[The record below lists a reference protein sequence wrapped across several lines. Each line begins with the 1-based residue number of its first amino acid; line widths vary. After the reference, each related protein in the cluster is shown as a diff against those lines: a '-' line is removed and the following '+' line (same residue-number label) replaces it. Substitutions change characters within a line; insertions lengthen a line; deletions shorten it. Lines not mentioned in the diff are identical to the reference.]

1 MPEIPD
7 IPEQKTNEEAA
18 ADSNTQE
25 STTPQLETQTTD
37 MEVHHHPDL
46 HHKSKPWK
54 EYLLEFL
61 MIFLAVTLGFFA
73 ETIREHI
80 SENAKAGELAE
91 SLYKEAY
98 SDSVDIQNR
107 LMIRRRKE

>member
-54 EYLLEFL
+54 EFRQDLSYSY
-61 MIFLAVTLGFFA
+61 
-73 ETIREHI
+73 R
-80 SENAKAGELAE
+80 NASIGSRRDAFCAG
-91 SLYKEAY
+91 
-98 SDSVDIQNR
+98 
-107 LMIRRRKE
+107 

>member
-46 HHKSKPWK
+46 HHKSKP
-54 EYLLEFL
+54 
-61 MIFLAVTLGFFA
+61 
-73 ETIREHI
+73 
-80 SENAKAGELAE
+80 
-91 SLYKEAY
+91 
-98 SDSVDIQNR
+98 
-107 LMIRRRKE
+107 